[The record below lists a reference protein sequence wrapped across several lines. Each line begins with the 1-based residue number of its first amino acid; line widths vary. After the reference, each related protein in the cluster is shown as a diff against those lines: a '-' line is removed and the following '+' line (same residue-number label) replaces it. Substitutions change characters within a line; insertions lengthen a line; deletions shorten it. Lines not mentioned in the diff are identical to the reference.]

1 MNEVKAEEF
10 GLEKVQSDK
19 IAKSLKPVLD
29 KRQAILARYD
39 EVIKKEISEDT
50 VKEAKEIR
58 LELVTNRTQGIM
70 KWHKENK
77 EFFLRGGQFVDAI
90 KRMELGTSEQ
100 AEKNLLDIELHF
112 ENIEKERLEKLSEK
126 RKEEIN
132 KFTNELDVV
141 PDNLGEMDE
150 AIWINYLEGA
160 KSNHNRRVIEQ
171 EKIEKEMVELEKI
184 SNLHIT
190 RREELI
196 KNDYYRFHNKGLNPV
211 EENYLGKMSD
221 SSYTDLINIL
231 HEEKANEEKLKE
243 DQRLENEKLRKEAA
257 EREAKDRADRLIR
270 EKKDK
275 AEQLKRDEENL
286 KKEAELKAERDAK
299 QRAEAI
305 IEEKEVE
312 RIAALN
318 KEMEEQERLDNSNDI
333 EKMKDLKI
341 VLSASISHF
350 KFKSKASK
358 EKINQLVNQIN
369 QL

>member
-39 EVIKKEISEDT
+39 EVIKKEISEET

-126 RKEEIN
+126 RKKEIE
-132 KFTNELDVV
+132 KFTNDLDVV
-141 PDNLGEMDE
+141 PDNLGEMDD

-160 KSNHNRRVIEQ
+160 KSNHKTRLIEQ
-171 EKIEKEMVELEKI
+171 EKIEKEKAKLEKI
-184 SNLHIT
+184 SNLHDE
-190 RREELI
+190 RREYLI
-196 KNDYYRFHNKGLNPV
+196 NNDYYRFHNKGLNPV
-211 EENYLGKMSD
+211 EENYLGNMSD
-221 SSYTDLINIL
+221 SSYTDLVNVL

-243 DQRLENEKLRKEAA
+243 DQRIENEKLRKEAA
-257 EREAKDRADRLIR
+257 ERE
-270 EKKDK
+270 EKDK

-305 IEEKEVE
+305 IQEKEDE

-318 KEMEEQERLDNSNDI
+318 KEKEDQERMDSSSDI
-333 EKMKDLKI
+333 IKMKSLKI
-341 VLSASISHF
+341 LLTSSIENF
-350 KFKSKASK
+350 KFKSKASN

-369 QL
+369 NL